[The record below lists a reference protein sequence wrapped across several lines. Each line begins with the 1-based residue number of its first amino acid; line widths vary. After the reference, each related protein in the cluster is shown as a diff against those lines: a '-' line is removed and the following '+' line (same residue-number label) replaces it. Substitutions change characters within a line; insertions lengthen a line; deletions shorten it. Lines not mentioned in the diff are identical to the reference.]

1 MNYKDYI
8 TSIEGF
14 PKEGITFR
22 DITTFIGHGEAFR
35 ASIKEFSEFAK
46 EKGAEVIVG
55 PESRGFI
62 FGAPVAC
69 ELGIGFVPVRKP
81 GKLPRE
87 VISCSYDLE
96 YGSNTV
102 EIHKDAIKKGQKVVI
117 IDDLLATGGT
127 TEAVVKLVKELG
139 GEVAGIGFLIELAG
153 EFDGRGKLSGYP
165 VKSLIKY

>member
-35 ASIKEFSEFAK
+35 ASIKEFSEFAI

-69 ELGIGFVPVRKP
+69 ELGIGFVPVSTP

-87 VISCSYDLE
+87 VVSCSYELE
-96 YGSNTV
+96 YGTNTI
-102 EIHKDAIKKGQKVVI
+102 EIHKDAIQKGQKVVI
-117 IDDLLATGGT
+117 VDDLLATGGT
-127 TEAVVKLVKELG
+127 IEAVIKLVEALG
-139 GEVAGIGFLIELAG
+139 GVVAGLGFLIELEELKG
-153 EFDGRGKLSGYP
+153 IEKLKDYP
-165 VKSLIKY
+165 VLTLMKY